1 MPVDLIT
8 VPYDTAR
15 GGKRMGAGPE
25 HFLEHGAAKR
35 LRAVAGRVRET
46 AVRADRHFPAEIH
59 TAFELARGIAVAVRA
74 ARGHD
79 ALPLVLAG
87 NCMASLG
94 VLGGVGTEGLG
105 IVWLDA
111 HGDLHTPETTTSGML
126 DGMALATATGRCW
139 TTLAATVD
147 GFAPV
152 PDDQVVLVGG
162 NALDA
167 AELRLLEGSS
177 MLHASPAQVRG
188 HEPGKPLAELLDA
201 LAGRVRRVYLHV
213 DLDVHD
219 PSAGRANE
227 FWAPAGLTAD
237 EVRGVVRE
245 VAARI
250 PIAAAAITAYD
261 PELDADGRMLET
273 GLVLMETIAELAA
286 APDPSSC

>member
-15 GGKRMGAGPE
+15 RGKRMGAGPD
-25 HFLEHGAAKR
+25 HFLENGAAKR

-46 AVRADRHFPAEIH
+46 SVGADRHFPAEVH
-59 TAFELARGIAVAVRA
+59 TAFELARGIALAVRA

-87 NCMASLG
+87 NCIASLG
-94 VLGGVGTEGLG
+94 VLGGLGTEGLG

-111 HGDLHTPETTTSGML
+111 HGDLHTPETTTSGTL

-139 TTLAATVD
+139 TSLAATVD
-147 GFAPV
+147 GLTPV
-152 PDDQVVLVGG
+152 SDERVLLVGG

-167 AELRLLEGSS
+167 PEVRLLEGSL
-177 MLHASPAQVRG
+177 MLHAAPAQVRG
-188 HEPGKPLAELLDA
+188 QGSGKPLAELLDA

-219 PSAGRANE
+219 PAEGRANE

-237 EVRGVVRE
+237 EVRHVVRE
-245 VAARI
+245 VAARV
-250 PIAAAAITAYD
+250 PIAGASITAYD
-261 PELDADGRMLET
+261 PEFDPDGKMLEA
-273 GLVLMETIAELAA
+273 GLGLMELIAGLSASEA
-286 APDPSSC
+286 S

>member
-15 GGKRMGAGPE
+15 HGKRMGAGPD
-25 HFLEHGAAKR
+25 HFLENGAAKR

-46 AVRADRHFPAEIH
+46 SVGADRHFPAEVH
-59 TAFELARGIAVAVRA
+59 TAFELARGIALAVRA

-87 NCMASLG
+87 NCIASLG
-94 VLGGVGTEGLG
+94 VLGGLGTEGLG

-139 TTLAATVD
+139 TSLAATVD
-147 GFAPV
+147 GFTPV
-152 PDDQVVLVGG
+152 ADERVLLVGG
-162 NALDA
+162 NALDGP
-167 AELRLLEGSS
+167 ELRLLEGSP
-177 MLHASPAQVRG
+177 MLHAKPAQVRG
-188 HEPGKPLAELLDA
+188 HGPGKSLPELLDA

-219 PSAGRANE
+219 PAEGHANE
-227 FWAPAGLTAD
+227 FWAPFGLTAD

-245 VAARI
+245 VAARV
-250 PIAAAAITAYD
+250 PIAAAAVTAYD
-261 PELDADGRMLET
+261 PALDPEGKMLET
-273 GLVLMETIAELAA
+273 GLELMELIAELS
-286 APDPSSC
+286 APEAP